1 MPGSPQVIKDLLL
14 ATIYSAIKAYIGSGV
29 YNRIAGQV
37 MILMSATDMSGAE
50 KMANVLAFAQREAI
64 MASEYLIRAV
74 VELILMRAKQE
85 S

>member
-1 MPGSPQVIKDLLL
+1 MKSIFLSTL
-14 ATIYSAIKAYIGSGV
+14 YSALKAYLGSGV

-37 MILMSATDMSGAE
+37 MILMSATDMTGAE

-64 MASEYLIRAV
+64 AASEYLIRAA

-85 S
+85 Y

>member
-1 MPGSPQVIKDLLL
+1 MFKDILL
-14 ATIYSAIKAYIGSGV
+14 ATLYSALKAYLGSGV

-37 MILMSATDMSGAE
+37 MILMSATDMTGAE

-64 MASEYLIRAV
+64 AASEYLIRAV

-85 S
+85 Y